1 MACTRPLSLN
11 SEPTTINAEL
21 AEPGE
26 KTLSLFCELCGF
38 CVECR
43 AHVAAPVSRTRC
55 YRPSARTSAANTRF

>member
-21 AEPGE
+21 AEPAE

-55 YRPSARTSAANTRF
+55 